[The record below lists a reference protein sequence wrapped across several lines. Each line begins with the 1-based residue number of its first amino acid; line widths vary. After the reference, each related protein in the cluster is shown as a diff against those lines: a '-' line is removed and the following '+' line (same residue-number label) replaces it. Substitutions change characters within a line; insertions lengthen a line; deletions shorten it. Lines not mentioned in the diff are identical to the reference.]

1 MYNHCNLI
9 ITLQPYS
16 SKNRIHV
23 VQGSDLVCTCIVKD
37 VCYNKK
43 SLHVVLSLPV
53 QGPM

>member
-16 SKNRIHV
+16 SKI

-37 VCYNKK
+37 VCYQKK